1 MLWIGGSHER
11 AACPIRVATP
21 KGYRV
26 MNRLLRSVRLGLVV
40 LSMLLFSGALTQ
52 AAGTPTPPASP
63 TPVATPAFTKLD
75 LNTATDEQILA
86 IPGLGD
92 RMLDEFKEYRPYT
105 SIVQFRREIGKYVDA
120 SQVTAWEQYVYVPVD
135 PNAADV
141 ETLKQLPGVDDAIA
155 RTLIDG
161 RPYASNDA
169 FLAALAKLV
178 STADAAAAAPYLVQS

>member
-11 AACPIRVATP
+11 AAGPIRVATP

-63 TPVATPAFTKLD
+63 APVATPGFTKLD

-120 SQVTAWEQYVYVPVD
+120 SQVTTWEQYVYVPVD
-135 PNAADV
+135 PNAADA

-155 RTLIDG
+155 QALIDG

-169 FLAALAKLV
+169 FLAALAKHV
-178 STADAAAAAPYLVQS
+178 STTDAAAAAPYLVQS